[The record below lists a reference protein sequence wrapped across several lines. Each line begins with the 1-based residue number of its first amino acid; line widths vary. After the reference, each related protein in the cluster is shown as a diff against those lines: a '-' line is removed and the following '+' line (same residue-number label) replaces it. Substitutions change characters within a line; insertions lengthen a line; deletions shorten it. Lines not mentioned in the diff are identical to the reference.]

1 MIWTIERS
9 HKARFD
15 LVDIWDYIAADN
27 PAAADR
33 QIDKIETFF
42 DLLAHFPKIG
52 RERNDIVVG
61 ARGFTKGRYLI
72 LNKLDEARHTVQI
85 VRVVDGMRDLQ
96 SLFS

>member
-1 MIWTIERS
+1 MSWTIERS

-15 LVDIWDYIAADN
+15 LLEIWDYIAADN

-42 DLLAHFPKIG
+42 DLLADFPKIG
-52 RERNDIVVG
+52 RERNDIVAG

-72 LNKLDEARHTVQI
+72 LYRLEEARQIVQI
-85 VRVVDGMRDLQ
+85 VRVIDGMRDLQ